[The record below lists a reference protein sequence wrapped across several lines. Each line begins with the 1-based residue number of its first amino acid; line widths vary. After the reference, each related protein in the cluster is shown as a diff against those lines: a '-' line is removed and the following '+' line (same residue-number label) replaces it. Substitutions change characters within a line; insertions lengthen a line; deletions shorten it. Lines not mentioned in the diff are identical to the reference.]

1 MPRSRNPYT
10 GGVTQRH
17 PRPQGWLS
25 RTHKKGRP
33 WFRRARL
40 SFLRWRR
47 FIMSNPQT
55 AFVYRWLVGCVGGT
69 VIVIGLILVPL
80 PGPGWLIVFVG
91 LAIIASEF
99 QWAQNLLL
107 WGRAVLH
114 RWTEWLRASHWSVS
128 LAVATLTGAFV
139 AGVMWLGLLMT
150 GLPDWVPDW
159 PVFHWLL
166 LR

>member
-55 AFVYRWLVGCVGGT
+55 AFVYRWFVGCVGGT
-69 VIVIGLILVPL
+69 VIVIGLILV
-80 PGPGWLIVFVG
+80 GC
-91 LAIIASEF
+91 
-99 QWAQNLLL
+99 
-107 WGRAVLH
+107 
-114 RWTEWLRASHWSVS
+114 
-128 LAVATLTGAFV
+128 
-139 AGVMWLGLLMT
+139 
-150 GLPDWVPDW
+150 DD
-159 PVFHWLL
+159 LL
-166 LR
+166 LRRGLLCGRLSFGDLSLLSLRCLYGLGGLGLSGLLCLCSGDILLLLVLGSGIHVCGIQVHGSNIL